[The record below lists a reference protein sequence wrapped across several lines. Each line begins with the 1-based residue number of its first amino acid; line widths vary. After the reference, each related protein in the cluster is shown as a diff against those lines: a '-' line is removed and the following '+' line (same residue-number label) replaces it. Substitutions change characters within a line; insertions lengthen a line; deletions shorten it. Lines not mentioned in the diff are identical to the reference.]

1 MIDVIVPV
9 WNLLEKT
16 KLFIGSIENQ
26 NDIRLIIV
34 DNGSDEN
41 TKNFLASLCNKFNN
55 IKIITNEENMGYVKA
70 INQGLT
76 ISKAPF
82 ILLVNNDIIL
92 PNRLLDKMVESMNN
106 FDIIAPLTNN
116 SGGRPDTRLIE
127 FSNSPTYKNINSFA
141 SKLAESKPRI
151 EPIDF
156 VYGHC
161 MMIKR

>member
-1 MIDVIVPV
+1 
-9 WNLLEKT
+9 
-16 KLFIGSIENQ
+16 
-26 NDIRLIIV
+26 
-34 DNGSDEN
+34 
-41 TKNFLASLCNKFNN
+41 
-55 IKIITNEENMGYVKA
+55 
-70 INQGLT
+70 
-76 ISKAPF
+76 
-82 ILLVNNDIIL
+82 
-92 PNRLLDKMVESMNN
+92 MNN

-161 MMIKR
+161 MMIKREVFLKIGLLDERFGVGNYDDVDFCRRATEAGFKIGLCRHLFVYHFCHSTFSELGLDVDKIISDNLERYMAKWEKK